1 MHSLEKLELWS
12 LLNMMN
18 NLEAL
23 SSWNSGLQNNYGT
36 PSIALAHGTGASVW
50 DVDGNEYLDLLGG
63 IATNILGH
71 AHPKIVA
78 AISEQAGQLGHVSNL
93 YSHPRALELAQKLNS
108 LTGQKSARTFFCNSG
123 AEANEAAI
131 KLSRKTGKYK
141 IVATNESFHGRT
153 MGALSLTGQPSKRNP
168 FKPLLKGI
176 KHVPFG
182 DSSAMKRAITKKTAL
197 VIVEP
202 IMGEAGVI
210 VPPSDYLKNLRK
222 YCDDNVALL
231 VFDCVQTGMGRTGDW
246 FGYEYSGIKPDVIT
260 LAKGL
265 GGGLPLGAMIALGSA
280 STLFSAGD
288 HGSTFGGNPVATA
301 AGLAVIASIEKEKV
315 LKHVDEVGEFL
326 LAELALIPGVTEV
339 RGAGLLI
346 GLTLEKP
353 VAKAVTKK
361 CQELGALINAPGEST
376 IRLAPALNV
385 SMKQAQKFVAIF
397 SQALKEVTHV

>member
-1 MHSLEKLELWS
+1 MKRWQR
-12 LLNMMN
+12 
-18 NLEAL
+18 AL
-23 SSWNSGLQNNYGT
+23 QDNYGT
-36 PSIALAHGTGASVW
+36 PTIELVSGKGSVVK
-50 DVDGNEYLDLLGG
+50 DSNGNTYLDFLAG
-63 IATNILGH
+63 IATNVLGH
-71 AHPKIVA
+71 AHPAVVKAVTNQIA
-78 AISEQAGQLGHVSNL
+78 TLGHVSNF
-93 YSHPRALELAQKLNS
+93 YAHPNVLELAEKLQKM
-108 LTGQKSARTFFCNSG
+108 TGDKSARVFFCNSG
-123 AEANEAAI
+123 AEANEAAL

-182 DSSAMKRAITKKTAL
+182 DSSAMKRAITKKTAM

-210 VPPSDYLKNLRK
+210 VPPSDYLKNLRQ
-222 YCDDNVALL
+222 YCDDNGALL

-301 AGLAVIASIEKEKV
+301 AGLAVIASIEKEEI

-361 CQELGALINAPGEST
+361 CQESGALINAPGEST